1 MNMKKGLYER
11 YVPDTLLYAGEAG
24 ELYRGHDSVLRRD
37 ILLCIFPHKVAQTE
51 RIMHGSS
58 ALQILDRGE
67 TGDEGF
73 VVLEYVPGL
82 LLDSAPNARKLS
94 LKEALGMA
102 RGFVQVLQEAD
113 RTIGRGLM
121 LTKYNLWLTEAGEI
135 KVVNT
140 WEVSEDA
147 VGHEISDMFRLMH
160 HLMFG
165 AVEIELPISQVIEEM
180 ALSYAGD
187 PFVIRKSL
195 RAIWRREEK
204 MSTEQYE
211 RMLAQTLED
220 ITSLYQYIKKTQVGA
235 RSSVSFEKRKEMR
248 QEETEQPIRSAHLK
262 NTGAK
267 KKRFPRL
274 STKRLTAVA
283 LLAIVCITAVAFM
296 QNDNPSSAKS
306 VEAVTP
312 NTAAEPPKA
321 ENKLGVEVPD
331 VKGLS
336 LEEAGQRLTQAGLHY
351 KYYLESS
358 IHKKGTVLKQ
368 SPAAGEKVSR
378 LEPIE
383 LWVSD

>member
-1 MNMKKGLYER
+1 MKKGLYER
-11 YVPDTLLYAGEAG
+11 YVPDTLLYTGEAG
-24 ELYRGHDSVLRRD
+24 ELYRGHDSILRRD
-37 ILLCIFPHKVAQTE
+37 ILLCIFPRKAAQTE

-58 ALQILDRGE
+58 TLQILDRGE
-67 TGDEGF
+67 TVDKGF
-73 VVLEYVPGL
+73 AVLEYIPGL

-102 RGFVQVLQEAD
+102 REFIQILQEAD
-113 RTIGRGLM
+113 QTIGRGLM

-140 WEVSEDA
+140 WEVSEAA

-165 AVEIELPISQVIEEM
+165 AIEIELPISQVIEEM
-180 ALSYAGD
+180 ALSYTGD

-204 MSTEQYE
+204 RSTEQYE

-220 ITSLYQYIKKTQVGA
+220 ITSLYQYIKKMQAGV
-235 RSSVSFEKRKEMR
+235 RSSVSFEER
-248 QEETEQPIRSAHLK
+248 EETQLEKTEQPRRNGSMK
-262 NTGAK
+262 NPGTK
-267 KKRFPRL
+267 KKWFTKFPMKRF
-274 STKRLTAVA
+274 TAVA
-283 LLAIVCITAVAFM
+283 LLAIVCITAFAFM

-306 VEAVTP
+306 VEAVKP
-312 NTAAEPPKA
+312 DTAAEPPKT
-321 ENKLGVEVPD
+321 ENKAGVEVPD

-336 LEEAGQRLTQAGLHY
+336 LEEAGQKLDQAGLHY

-358 IHKKGTVLKQ
+358 IRKKGTVLKQ
-368 SPAAGEKVSR
+368 NPAAGEHVSR

-383 LWVSD
+383 LWVSN

>member
-1 MNMKKGLYER
+1 MKKGLYER
-11 YVPDTLLYAGEAG
+11 YVPDTLLYAGGAG

-67 TGDEGF
+67 TVDEGF
-73 VVLEYVPGL
+73 AVLEYVPGL

-102 RGFVQVLQEAD
+102 REFVQILQEAD

-140 WEVSEDA
+140 WEVSEAA

-165 AVEIELPISQVIEEM
+165 TVEIELPISQVIEEM

-204 MSTEQYE
+204 KSTEQYE

-235 RSSVSFEKRKEMR
+235 RPSVSFEERKAMR
-248 QEETEQPIRSAHLK
+248 QEETEQPMSGRVK
-262 NTGAK
+262 NKETK
-267 KKRFPRL
+267 KKRFPKL
-274 STKRLTAVA
+274 PTKRLTAVA

-336 LEEAGQRLTQAGLHY
+336 LEEAGQKLSQAGLHY